1 MRIIKSVAEMQA
13 YSDSLRSKNIK
24 IGFVPTMGALHDG
37 HLSLVKK
44 STETTDQTILSIFV
58 NPVQFTPSE
67 DFNEYP
73 RDFRTDEESARD
85 NGVDVIFY
93 PSEEE
98 IYPDGYSTFSVVEGL
113 SDILEGASRPS
124 HFKGVTTIVNKL
136 FNIINPQIA
145 FFGQKD
151 AQQAVIIKKMV
162 TDLNLNVGII
172 VCPTI
177 RESDGLALSS
187 RNTFLTREEREQ
199 APLIYKALTRAES
212 LHTDGKHE
220 SSGIISLIEEII
232 SSATLAKI
240 DYVAVIDEVTL
251 QPVESTTSG
260 ALVAIAVSFS
270 ATRLIDNTILPPM
283 D

>member
-44 STETTDQTILSIFV
+44 SIETADQTILSIFV

-73 RDFRTDEESARD
+73 RDFRTDEESAHD

-93 PSEEE
+93 PSVEE

-151 AQQAVIIKKMV
+151 AQQTVIIKKMV

-187 RNTFLTREEREQ
+187 RNTLLTREEREQ
-199 APLIYKALTRAES
+199 APLIHKALTRAES
-212 LHTDGKHE
+212 VHSEGEHE
-220 SSGIISLIEEII
+220 SPGIISLIERII

-240 DYVAVIDEVTL
+240 DYVSVVDENTL

-270 ATRLIDNTILPPM
+270 ATRLIDNTILSPM

>member
-73 RDFRTDEESARD
+73 RDFRTDEESARV

-162 TDLNLNVGII
+162 TDLNLNTRII

-240 DYVAVIDEVTL
+240 DYVAVVDEDTL

-270 ATRLIDNTILPPM
+270 ATRLIDNTVLSPM

>member
-73 RDFRTDEESARD
+73 RDFRTDEESARV

-162 TDLNLNVGII
+162 TDLNLNTRII

-212 LHTDGKHE
+212 LHSEGEHE

-240 DYVAVIDEVTL
+240 DYVAVVDEDTL
-251 QPVESTTSG
+251 QPVESTLSG

-270 ATRLIDNTILPPM
+270 ATRLIDNTILSPM

>member
-73 RDFRTDEESARD
+73 RDFRTDEESARV

-162 TDLNLNVGII
+162 TDLNLNTRII

-240 DYVAVIDEVTL
+240 DYVAVVDEDTL
-251 QPVESTTSG
+251 QPVESTLSG

-270 ATRLIDNTILPPM
+270 ATRLIDNTVLSPM

>member
-44 STETTDQTILSIFV
+44 STETADQTILSIFV

-73 RDFRTDEESARD
+73 RDFRTDKESARV

-93 PSEEE
+93 PSVEE

-136 FNIINPQIA
+136 FNIVNPQIA

-162 TDLNLNVGII
+162 TDLNLKVGII

-199 APLIYKALTRAES
+199 APVIYKALTRAES

-240 DYVAVIDEVTL
+240 DYVAVVDEDTL
-251 QPVESTTSG
+251 QPVNSTLGG
-260 ALVAIAVSFS
+260 ALVAIAASFS
-270 ATRLIDNTILPPM
+270 TTRLIDNTVLSHM

>member
-44 STETTDQTILSIFV
+44 STETADQTILSIFV

-85 NGVDVIFY
+85 NGIDVIFY
-93 PSEEE
+93 PSVEE

-136 FNIINPQIA
+136 FNIVNPQIA

-199 APLIYKALTRAES
+199 APLIYQALTRAES
-212 LHTDGKHE
+212 LHSEGKHE

-232 SSATLAKI
+232 SSATLVEI
-240 DYVAVIDEVTL
+240 DYVAVVDENTL

-270 ATRLIDNTILPPM
+270 ATRLIDNTVLPPVN
-283 D
+283 

>member
-44 STETTDQTILSIFV
+44 STETADQTILSIFV

-93 PSEEE
+93 PSVEE
-98 IYPDGYSTFSVVEGL
+98 IYPDGYGTFSVVEGL

-136 FNIINPQIA
+136 FNIVNPQIA

-212 LHTDGKHE
+212 LHTDGKLE

-240 DYVAVIDEVTL
+240 DYVAVVDEVTL

-270 ATRLIDNTILPPM
+270 ATRLIDNTVLPPM

>member
-1 MRIIKSVAEMQA
+1 MRIIKSVSEIQA
-13 YSDSLRSKNIK
+13 YSESLRSKNIK

-37 HLSLVKK
+37 HLSLLKR
-44 STETTDQTILSIFV
+44 SAETTDQSVLSIFV
-58 NPVQFTPSE
+58 NPTQFAPSE

-73 RDFRTDEESARD
+73 RDFRTDEELARSS
-85 NGVDVIFY
+85 GVDAIFY
-93 PSEEE
+93 PAVEE

-136 FNIINPQIA
+136 FNIVNPHVA

-162 TDLNLNVGII
+162 TDLNLNVEII

-187 RNTFLTREEREQ
+187 RNAFLTREEREQ
-199 APLIYKALTRAES
+199 APLIYKALMKAES
-212 LHTDGKHE
+212 LHAGGEHG
-220 SSGIISLIEEII
+220 SSKIISLIEGII
-232 SSATLAKI
+232 SSAELAKI
-240 DYVAVIDEVTL
+240 DYIAVVDEDTL
-251 QPVESTTSG
+251 QPVDSTLSG
-260 ALVAIAVSFS
+260 ALVAIAVLFGR
-270 ATRLIDNTILPPM
+270 TRLIDNTILPPE

>member
-73 RDFRTDEESARD
+73 RDFRTDEESARV

-93 PSEEE
+93 PSVEE

-136 FNIINPQIA
+136 FNIVNPQIA

-162 TDLNLNVGII
+162 TDLNLNVEII

-199 APLIYKALTRAES
+199 APVIYKALTRAES

-240 DYVAVIDEVTL
+240 DYVAVVDEDTL
-251 QPVESTTSG
+251 QPVESTLSG

-270 ATRLIDNTILPPM
+270 ATRLIDNTILPPI

>member
-73 RDFRTDEESARD
+73 RDFRTDEESARV

-162 TDLNLNVGII
+162 TDLNLNTRII

-270 ATRLIDNTILPPM
+270 ATRLIDNTVLSPM

>member
-58 NPVQFTPSE
+58 NPVQFLPSE

-93 PSEEE
+93 PSVEE

-199 APLIYKALTRAES
+199 APLIHKALTTAES

-270 ATRLIDNTILPPM
+270 ATRLIDNTILPPI

>member
-44 STETTDQTILSIFV
+44 STETADQTILSIFV

-73 RDFRTDEESARD
+73 RDFRTDEELARV

-93 PSEEE
+93 PSVEE
-98 IYPDGYSTFSVVEGL
+98 IYPNGYGTFSVVEGL

-212 LHTDGKHE
+212 LHTDGKLE

-240 DYVAVIDEVTL
+240 DYVAVVDEVTL

-270 ATRLIDNTILPPM
+270 ATRLIDNTVLPPM

>member
-44 STETTDQTILSIFV
+44 STETADQTILSIFV

-73 RDFRTDEESARD
+73 RDFRTDEELARV

-93 PSEEE
+93 PSVEE
-98 IYPDGYSTFSVVEGL
+98 IYPDGYGTFSVVEGL

-162 TDLNLNVGII
+162 TDLNLNTRII

-187 RNTFLTREEREQ
+187 RNAFLTREEREQ
-199 APLIYKALTRAES
+199 APLIHKALTRAKS

-232 SSATLAKI
+232 SAATLAKI
-240 DYVAVIDEVTL
+240 DYVAVVDEVTL

-270 ATRLIDNTILPPM
+270 ATRLIDNTILPPI

>member
-44 STETTDQTILSIFV
+44 STETADQTILSIFV

-93 PSEEE
+93 PSVEE

-136 FNIINPQIA
+136 FNIVNPQIA

-212 LHTDGKHE
+212 LHTDGKLE

-240 DYVAVIDEVTL
+240 DYVAVVDEVTL

-270 ATRLIDNTILPPM
+270 ATRLIDNTVLPPM

>member
-1 MRIIKSVAEMQA
+1 MRIIKSVAEMHA
-13 YSDSLRSKNIK
+13 SSDSLRSKNIK

-44 STETTDQTILSIFV
+44 SSETTDQTILSIFV

-73 RDFRTDEESARD
+73 RDFRTDEELARV

-93 PSEEE
+93 PSVEE
-98 IYPDGYSTFSVVEGL
+98 IYPDGYGTFSVVEGL

-162 TDLNLNVGII
+162 TDLNLNTRII

-187 RNTFLTREEREQ
+187 RNAFLTREEREQ
-199 APLIYKALTRAES
+199 APLIHKALTRAES
-212 LHTDGKHE
+212 LHSEGEHE

-232 SSATLAKI
+232 SAATLAKI
-240 DYVAVIDEVTL
+240 DYAAVVDEVTL

-260 ALVAIAVSFS
+260 ALVVVAVSFS
-270 ATRLIDNTILPPM
+270 ATRLIDNTILPPI

>member
-44 STETTDQTILSIFV
+44 STETADQTILSIFV

-73 RDFRTDEESARD
+73 RDFRTDKESARV

-93 PSEEE
+93 PSVEE

-136 FNIINPQIA
+136 FNIVNPQIA

-162 TDLNLNVGII
+162 TDLNLKVGII

-199 APLIYKALTRAES
+199 APVIYKALTRAES

-240 DYVAVIDEVTL
+240 DYVAVVDEVTL

-270 ATRLIDNTILPPM
+270 ATRLIDNTILPPI